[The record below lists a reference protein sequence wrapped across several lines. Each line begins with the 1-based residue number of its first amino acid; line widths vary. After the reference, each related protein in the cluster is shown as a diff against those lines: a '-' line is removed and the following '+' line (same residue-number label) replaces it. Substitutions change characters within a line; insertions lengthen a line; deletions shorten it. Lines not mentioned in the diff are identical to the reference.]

1 MRKDIDRLMRE
12 RGLAG
17 MVAFAYDR
25 YSPAMHYVTGQKLHY
40 GVHFRA
46 ADGRAHLIHDPME
59 RDQAAAVGCE
69 HSGFPQHGLVQLTT
83 EEDGHPGRAFG
94 RLIAQTCAT
103 LGIQGRI
110 ALLGDLPA
118 GFAHALIARMLEA
131 NPALSVDTSHPDL
144 LLAARVTKDP
154 DEAEAIRRV
163 SRATAGA
170 MGALRDWLGT
180 LKRDGDQFRADGR
193 APAAGGSRVAGR
205 GSDPVLLGDL
215 RRVIHRAFAEQKVV
229 EEGGESIVS
238 QGRDAGVP
246 HNRGNDDEPLRAG
259 QSIIVD
265 IFPGEAGGGYHSDM
279 TRTFCMGP
287 APAPLRQ
294 LHAQVKE
301 AFDAAMGSL
310 APGRPCRSYQMLT
323 CDILERHGHATRR
336 TDEATQEG
344 YVHNLGH
351 GVGLAVHEPPLLGGA
366 PTNDAVIEPGM
377 VFSVEPG
384 LYYPERGM
392 GVRIEDLVFARPDGT
407 FEDLTPFPYDLEI
420 EPRG

>member
-1 MRKDIDRLMRE
+1 MRKDLDRLMRE

-25 YSPAMHYVTGQKLHY
+25 YSPALHYVTGQKIHY
-40 GVHFRA
+40 GLYFRA

-69 HSGFPQHGLVQLTT
+69 YSGFPQHGLVQLTT
-83 EEDGHPGRAFG
+83 EEQGHPGRAFG
-94 RLIAQTCAT
+94 RLIAQTCET
-103 LGIQGRI
+103 LGIAGRI
-110 ALLGDLPA
+110 ALLGDLPV
-118 GFAHALIARMLEA
+118 GFASAMVRRMRET
-131 NPALSVDTSHPDL
+131 NPALDVDESDPDML
-144 LLAARVTKDP
+144 QAARITKDP
-154 DEAEAIRRV
+154 DEVEAIRRV

-170 MGALRDWLGT
+170 MGTLREFLTT
-180 LKRDGDQFRADGR
+180 LRRDGDGFRAPGGKS
-193 APAAGGSRVAGR
+193 PA
-205 GSDPVLLGDL
+205 LLGDL

-229 EEGGESIVS
+229 EEGGESIIS

-259 QSIIVD
+259 TPVIVD

-287 APAPLRQ
+287 APEPLGQ
-294 LHAQVKE
+294 MYAQVKR
-301 AFDAAMGSL
+301 AFDASMGAL
-310 APGRPCRSYQMLT
+310 KAGQACRSYQMLV
-323 CDILERHGHATRR
+323 CDLFEKDGHATRR
-336 TDEATQEG
+336 TNDATQQG

-366 PTNDAVIEPGM
+366 PTNVAVIEPGM
-377 VFSVEPG
+377 VFSIEPG

-392 GVRIEDLVFARPDGT
+392 GMRIEDLVYARPDGT
-407 FEDLTPFPYDLEI
+407 FESLTPFPDDLEI